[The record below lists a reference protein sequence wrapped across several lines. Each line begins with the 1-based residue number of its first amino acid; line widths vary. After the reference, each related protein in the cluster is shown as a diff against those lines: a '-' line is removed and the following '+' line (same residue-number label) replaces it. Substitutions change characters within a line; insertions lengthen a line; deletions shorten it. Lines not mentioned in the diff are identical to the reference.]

1 MKIILKSLKQ
11 VNYEVNIENT
21 TISIG
26 ELKKIT
32 EKAHSIE
39 ADTIKL
45 VFNGVVLKDEN
56 TVDSYGI
63 QEGNILVMMISKA
76 KVQNKQEAPVTQ
88 SQSQSV
94 QKEVKKEE
102 NQSSSAGVSSNQN
115 QQTSVGNSQTQSQN
129 QNQTQSTKQE
139 KKAKDYKNEVNTL
152 IEMGFPKEYSE
163 SAIKAAKGNISI
175 AIEFLYNGIPE
186 VPINENE
193 DNDDNAINNQ
203 EPASES
209 DVVKRIASIV
219 KVLCANDPSKLQEI
233 ILGLQQTQPEI
244 IDLIKKNENEFK
256 TLISQPVT
264 EQDIAAFQELNS
276 SGMFNVGNEQGQG
289 QSSSNGQGQG
299 SAGQN
304 KVVLSK
310 TEYEAVQRLK
320 EFGFSEMDAAQ
331 AYFACDKNE
340 EYALN
345 FLFEMKAQEGNFNDY
360 EEENKENKEKKDEEK
375 K

>member
-21 TISIG
+21 SISIG

-32 EKAHSIE
+32 EKTHSID

-56 TVDSYGI
+56 TIESYGI

-102 NQSSSAGVSSNQN
+102 NQVGSGVTSNQN
-115 QQTSVGNSQTQSQN
+115 QQASVGNSQNPSQ
-129 QNQTQSTKQE
+129 KQE
-139 KKAKDYKNEVNTL
+139 KQVKDYKNEVNTL
-152 IEMGFPKEYSE
+152 VEMGFPKEYSE

-186 VPINENE
+186 VPLNENE
-193 DNDDNAINNQ
+193 DDDNAINN

-209 DVVKRIASIV
+209 DVIKKIASIV

-256 TLISQPVT
+256 ALISQPVT

-276 SGMFNVGNEQGQG
+276 SGMFNVGNEQGQAQG
-289 QSSSNGQGQG
+289 QAQHSSNGQGQGQG

-310 TEYEAVQRLK
+310 TEYDAVQRLK

-345 FLFEMKAQEGNFNDY
+345 FLFEMKAQEGNLNDY
-360 EEENKENKEKKDEEK
+360 EEEENKKDEEK